1 MTSKETKRQV
11 AQDKEFKSV
20 EEKNLILY
28 NDDVHTFEYVIQ
40 ALMEICEH
48 EYIQASQCVIITHY
62 KGKCDIR
69 HGVFANLKAMKDALT
84 EKQLITTI
92 E

>member
-11 AQDKEFKSV
+11 DQDKEFASV
-20 EEKNLILY
+20 EDKNLILY

-40 ALMEICEH
+40 ALMEICDH
-48 EYIQASQCVIITHY
+48 EYIQASQCAIITHY

-69 HGVFANLKAMKDALT
+69 HGVFSNLKAMKDALT

>member
-11 AQDKEFKSV
+11 AHDSEVTSV

-40 ALMEICEH
+40 ALIEICDH
-48 EYIQASQCVIITHY
+48 DFIQASQCAIITHY

-69 HGVFANLKAMKDALT
+69 HGVFSNLKAMKDALT
-84 EKQLITTI
+84 EKELITTI